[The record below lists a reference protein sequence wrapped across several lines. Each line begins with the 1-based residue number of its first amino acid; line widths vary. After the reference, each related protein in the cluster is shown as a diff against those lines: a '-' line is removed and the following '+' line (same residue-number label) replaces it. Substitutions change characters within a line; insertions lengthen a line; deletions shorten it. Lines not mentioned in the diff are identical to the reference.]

1 MEAGEL
7 LTFWRPLLASL
18 AGIAGLLFLI
28 LVRRVNAFAAL
39 LVAALATGL
48 AAGLAPGA
56 VLEAVQNGFAGVLGF
71 IAVIVGLGALL
82 GVYLEASGGA
92 AALARAIIGD
102 RPPRAASIA
111 MGVVGLVIAIPVFFD
126 VGLILLFPLIHALAL
141 KSGRPALFYGLPLLA
156 GLAAAHAFIPP
167 TPGPVAV
174 AQMLGADL
182 GLVMV
187 CGLVAGVPAM
197 LIAGPAYAHFADR
210 RGWLASGEGVGDG
223 EGEREGPYNRA
234 SAEVLAADIPAQTGP
249 TDTALARRAVLAIA
263 VPVGLI
269 ILAALTALWGPGD
282 GADEGSA
289 GLGEWIAFIG
299 HPFAAL
305 LIGCGLASWVLRPVD
320 AAGRARL
327 QDGLARAFE
336 PTAVIL
342 LVTGA
347 GGAFKQVLVDTGAG
361 AMLAEGL
368 LGFGLGPIVAGFLLA
383 AMVRVAQGSAT
394 VAMLTAAGLAAPLAL
409 AAGLSAWDLAVM
421 VIAIASGA
429 SVVSHVNDSG
439 FWLVSRY
446 FGISVGQTLA
456 SWTVASTLVGLT
468 GFIIALILGAA
479 V

>member
-28 LVRRVNAFAAL
+28 LARRVNAFAAL
-39 LVAALATGL
+39 LLAALATGL

-126 VGLILLFPLIHALAL
+126 VGLILLFPLVHALAL

-187 CGLVAGVPAM
+187 CGLAAGVPAM

-210 RGWLASGEGVGDG
+210 RGWLASGDGVGV
-223 EGEREGPYNRA
+223 GERPYDRA
-234 SAEVLAADIPAQTGP
+234 SAEVLAADIPAQMGP

-282 GADEGSA
+282 GAGEGSA

-409 AAGLSAWDLAVM
+409 VAGLSTWDLAVM

-468 GFIIALILGAA
+468 GFIIALVLGAA

>member
-1 MEAGEL
+1 
-7 LTFWRPLLASL
+7 
-18 AGIAGLLFLI
+18 
-28 LVRRVNAFAAL
+28 
-39 LVAALATGL
+39 
-48 AAGLAPGA
+48 
-56 VLEAVQNGFAGVLGF
+56 
-71 IAVIVGLGALL
+71 
-82 GVYLEASGGA
+82 SGGA

-126 VGLILLFPLIHALAL
+126 VGLILLFPLVHALAL

-187 CGLVAGVPAM
+187 CGLAAGVPAM

-210 RGWLASGEGVGDG
+210 RGWLASGEGEG
-223 EGEREGPYNRA
+223 EGEREGVGVGEGPYDRA
-234 SAEVLAADIPAQTGP
+234 SAGVLAADIPAQMGP

-282 GADEGSA
+282 GAGEGSA

-468 GFIIALILGAA
+468 GFVIALILGAA